1 MAKEIGYYGQL
12 RPTGVDNSAARR
24 FEALAGLADQVRS
37 TAFESGAKRAQE
49 IGQREG
55 LTAGQAAAVE
65 GQPLEKREG
74 ILSAF
79 SIQDNTYNDALE
91 SAYLS
96 QISVDSKNEIAK
108 VVAQAPNDTQAF
120 DKLASSATAG
130 IMSGVDQRYSDLVR
144 NTLDNAVNTARTNV
158 FAAEIDRNRSLAKAT
173 RIDAT
178 ESNAREASSLARSG
192 NVDQAA
198 LSVLEAVT
206 DIDSLVA
213 TGDLD
218 FAVGEKQK
226 RGIALEVQ
234 EQSFK
239 HDLEKKAESEGY
251 EAAYEAL
258 SELERPT
265 EFAPDEWERFTSNAA
280 SMLSMAEKVETAA
293 NATEKADAER
303 EIGLKV
309 SNLQIAAKN
318 KLRPAEEIVEEAN
331 TLFYQDKIS
340 VKQRTSII
348 NTAVAVTQ
356 TDINKAKSVETVA
369 NAMAGDTSALP
380 TQKDVDV
387 YYDQVQER
395 FDASPTK
402 IADQAQFIGSTRLIP
417 TRVKREVE
425 SALLSQDMGLMAAAV
440 DLIDRVDEIPGM
452 FNELVTPNQRAYA
465 TTVASLS
472 EVLSP
477 EQAVVEARKLTDP
490 RNKDRV
496 EAAKQA
502 IKEEKY
508 PEKYASWTEDA
519 LGDMPVVNGARAI
532 RQYGDLF
539 ETYFTNGMSE
549 SDAKSQAERAMIA
562 NWGESEDFGFM
573 QYPPEN
579 FYAVNGETAYIK
591 DQLVKDVR
599 TQFLFAEPVTADNM
613 FLLSDDYTARTATT
627 GKPEYVVMVRQ
638 RDGTLTTLQDSD
650 GEVRWTPDQDEE
662 IERQTEEAKADYEQ
676 ARAAGIR
683 AQESQTS
690 RLVIN

>member
-1 MAKEIGYYGQL
+1 
-12 RPTGVDNSAARR
+12 
-24 FEALAGLADQVRS
+24 
-37 TAFESGAKRAQE
+37 
-49 IGQREG
+49 
-55 LTAGQAAAVE
+55 
-65 GQPLEKREG
+65 
-74 ILSAF
+74 
-79 SIQDNTYNDALE
+79 
-91 SAYLS
+91 
-96 QISVDSKNEIAK
+96 
-108 VVAQAPNDTQAF
+108 
-120 DKLASSATAG
+120 
-130 IMSGVDQRYSDLVR
+130 
-144 NTLDNAVNTARTNV
+144 
-158 FAAEIDRNRSLAKAT
+158 
-173 RIDAT
+173 
-178 ESNAREASSLARSG
+178 
-192 NVDQAA
+192 
-198 LSVLEAVT
+198 
-206 DIDSLVA
+206 
-213 TGDLD
+213 
-218 FAVGEKQK
+218 
-226 RGIALEVQ
+226 
-234 EQSFK
+234 
-239 HDLEKKAESEGY
+239 
-251 EAAYEAL
+251 
-258 SELERPT
+258 
-265 EFAPDEWERFTSNAA
+265 
-280 SMLSMAEKVETAA
+280 
-293 NATEKADAER
+293 
-303 EIGLKV
+303 
-309 SNLQIAAKN
+309 
-318 KLRPAEEIVEEAN
+318 
-331 TLFYQDKIS
+331 
-340 VKQRTSII
+340 
-348 NTAVAVTQ
+348 
-356 TDINKAKSVETVA
+356 
-369 NAMAGDTSALP
+369 
-380 TQKDVDV
+380 
-387 YYDQVQER
+387 
-395 FDASPTK
+395 
-402 IADQAQFIGSTRLIP
+402 
-417 TRVKREVE
+417 
-425 SALLSQDMGLMAAAV
+425 MGLMAAAV

-638 RDGTLTTLQDSD
+638 RDGTLTTLQDSN